1 MKRTAIR
8 KQLIFKFLDTKYP
21 NAFVKKTIFGNLT
34 TYGDEWVV
42 GVNVCS
48 GLCKW
53 FSISNETAMHY
64 LKEWEHTLPV
74 VVSIRNSTNH
84 TVLIGETL
92 VVNPTQ

>member
-34 TYGDEWVV
+34 MYGNDWVV
-42 GVNVCS
+42 GVKVCS
-48 GLCKW
+48 GLCRW
-53 FSISNETAMHY
+53 FGISNETAMHY

-74 VVSIRNSTNH
+74 VVSIRNSTNSS
-84 TVLIGETL
+84 VLIGETV
-92 VVNPTQ
+92 VVNPTL